1 MLRLLIVDAN
11 NHESGPS
18 SLALE
23 ETATVVATTLAE
35 AEEALGL
42 QRFDAVLLRKPE
54 PRADLTEFV
63 RRLREREA
71 AAKVRT
77 PVLLADSQA
86 SEGSRGTDIRESV
99 PGIDALLLEQFDLA
113 TLQAT
118 LQRLKQAPYGGGPG
132 GPARDWS
139 PTGGAD
145 PRFDAEEFAA
155 HLGNDASLIVEI
167 IDLFFAESGQQLPEL
182 RELLASADYERVS
195 RIAHTLKGSL
205 SSLQAPYSR
214 SQAHRL
220 EEAAKQRDD
229 YGCRVAMQALE
240 ESIEVMRPELLK
252 LREKSAKL
260 L

>member
-11 NHESGPS
+11 SQESGPS

-23 ETATVVATTLAE
+23 GTATVIATSLAE

-42 QRFDAVLLRKPE
+42 QCFDAVLLRKPE
-54 PRADLTEFV
+54 PRENLAEFV

-71 AAKVRT
+71 AGKVRT
-77 PVLLADSQA
+77 PVLLADSETQQNL
-86 SEGSRGTDIRESV
+86 

-118 LQRLKQAPYGGGPG
+118 LERLKQASYGVGAGTALGNGPPGPG
-132 GPARDWS
+132 L
-139 PTGGAD
+139 
-145 PRFDAEEFAA
+145 PRFDAEGFAA

-167 IDLFFAESGQQLPEL
+167 IDLFFDECGQQLPEL
-182 RELLASADYERVS
+182 RDLLASTDYERVS

-214 SQAHRL
+214 LQAHRL
-220 EEAAKQRDD
+220 EEAAKQHDA
-229 YGCRVAMQALE
+229 YGCTAAMQALE
-240 ESIEVMRPELLK
+240 ESIEAMRPELLK
-252 LREKSAKL
+252 LRQRSAGL